1 MVKVTLV
8 LFFSIILNSIS
19 LAQYFLPNT
28 LIQVA
33 ELTCDDANDILV
45 DLGFKFHGSQTI
57 DNNTAFVWS
66 YGRHGKSETLNSVIT
81 KTCYSDNSIYLYF
94 EFTATNY
101 YQIFKSYIK
110 KQGYYLKSTSSDN
123 NQMSYDYVSSD
134 SDIYISLISGFDAI
148 GRNTYSISIVRF

>member
-1 MVKVTLV
+1 MLKIYLIVY
-8 LFFSIILNSIS
+8 FSVILNSIS

-33 ELTCDDANDILV
+33 ESTCDDANDVLI
-45 DLGFKFHGSQTI
+45 DLGFKFHGTQTI
-57 DNNTAFVWS
+57 NNNTAFVWS
-66 YGRHGKSETLNSVIT
+66 YGRHGKSEIVNSVIT
-81 KTCYSDNSIYLYF
+81 KTCYSYNSIYLYF
-94 EFTATNY
+94 EFTSTNY

-123 NQMSYDYVSSD
+123 NEMHYDYISSN